1 MRKIG
6 LVFFVLLVFSFG
18 LAGVSLAKKPVLGVI
33 DFTNDTSAGWWSG
46 SVGRELADMLTNELA
61 SGGEFRL
68 VERHKLSAVLREQDL
83 GASGRVRK
91 STAAKMGRMTGAQ
104 YLVTGRVSAFESN
117 TEGTGGGIRIKG
129 FSLGGKQEKAYL
141 AIDLRVIDA
150 TSGEIAYS
158 RTVEATAKSGG
169 VNVGGYYKGVG
180 GTLGKYKKTPT
191 GKAIRACMIES
202 VEYLECVMVFQDNCL
217 DEYRE
222 KEQKRRRKTKGAID
236 LDD

>member
-1 MRKIG
+1 MKKVLSC
-6 LVFFVLLVFSFG
+6 LVLVAALTLL
-18 LAGVSLAKKPVLGVI
+18 LTGVSWAKRPVLAVI

-46 SVGRELADMLTNELA
+46 TVGRELADMLTNELA

-68 VERHKLSAVLREQDL
+68 VERKELSAVLAEQDL
-83 GASGRVRK
+83 GASGRVRR
-91 STAAKMGRMTGAQ
+91 STAAKVGRMTGAK
-104 YLVTGRVSAFESN
+104 YLVAGRVSAYEGK

-129 FSLGGKQEKAYL
+129 ISLGGKRERAYL
-141 AIDLRVIDA
+141 AIDLRVIDS
-150 TSGEIAYS
+150 TSGEIVHS

-169 VNVGGYYKGVG
+169 LRVGAYYSGVG

-202 VEYLECVMVFQDNCL
+202 VEYLECAMVFQDDCL
-217 DEYRE
+217 DDYRAKERRRRE
-222 KEQKRRRKTKGAID
+222 KTKSSID